1 MRVTSQRIFELAKAQ
16 TMAARERVEKAS
28 QQVSTGQRVVH
39 PGDDPAAAGI
49 IIANRAAINRYDAID
64 GAVARASEETQV
76 ADGALQSV
84 STLLQRARDL
94 ATQLGNDTYSA
105 TERAAGAQEIDSIKG
120 QIIQLMNTTVAG
132 RYIFGG
138 NVDRT
143 PPFDAS
149 GNYAGDT
156 AVRQVEV
163 APGLLQNASV
173 RADQIIKGTAGGVDV
188 FATLTSLST
197 ALSGNDGPNIRGSL
211 AGLVA
216 GGDQVASGSDPDR
229 WHAGGVRQRA
239 QHRRRGEGLSAEDPV
254 GDGRGR
260 YLRGRVRAQRAQTAL
275 EATLAVSAKTFG
287 VSLLDYLP
295 Q

>member
-16 TMAARERVEKAS
+16 TMAAR
-28 QQVSTGQRVVH
+28 QRVVH

-49 IIANRAAINRYDAID
+49 IIANRAAINRYDTID

-84 STLLQRARDL
+84 STLLQRAREL

-105 TERAAGAQEIDSIKG
+105 TERAAGALEIDSIKG
-120 QIIQLMNTTVAG
+120 QIVQLMNTTVAG

-143 PPFDAS
+143 PPFDAA

-173 RADQIIKGTAGGVDV
+173 RADQIINGTGGGVDV
-188 FATLTSLST
+188 FATLTSLSV
-197 ALSGNDGPNIRGSL
+197 ALNGNDGANIRGSI
-211 AGLVA
+211 AGLVS
-216 GGDQVASGSDPDR
+216 GGDQVASGLTQTGGTLAAFDSAR
-229 WHAGGVRQRA
+229 SIGGVAKDSVQKILSSESEVDIYA
-239 QHRRRGEGLSAEDPV
+239 AASELSA
-254 GDGRGR
+254 
-260 YLRGRVRAQRAQTAL
+260 AQSAL

-295 Q
+295 R